1 VNLENGSLNCGGKAV
16 GGHDMIM
23 MKTTKYAL
31 APRVLSILLTTA
43 IGLGAQAV
51 PKLHIGNS
59 PSTGV
64 MLTPFSPSEFPVF
77 KDVFDRKSA
86 GLEPAS
92 FVVSNETDRAI
103 IGIGVRWTLTDSAG
117 RESSYSNRTHSFLM
131 PSGRPLALPHGRLL
145 AGPETFVSADV
156 LQNPNG
162 GVIGLIPNDQT
173 VARFDNASEI
183 RVVVGSIIF
192 QDGEVV
198 GPDQLGL
205 VDVIRN
211 RREAVVE
218 VIKQVEDALAKGK
231 DPAGVLRQIVS
242 TPIRRSDRVAKLEFN
257 FANELLRARHFDSHL
272 QYLRGIPA
280 PPLFFR
286 KDGGPIWR

>member
-1 VNLENGSLNCGGKAV
+1 VNLESGSLNCGGKAV

-103 IGIGVRWTLTDSAG
+103 IG
-117 RESSYSNRTHSFLM
+117 
-131 PSGRPLALPHGRLL
+131 
-145 AGPETFVSADV
+145 
-156 LQNPNG
+156 
-162 GVIGLIPNDQT
+162 
-173 VARFDNASEI
+173 
-183 RVVVGSIIF
+183 
-192 QDGEVV
+192 
-198 GPDQLGL
+198 
-205 VDVIRN
+205 
-211 RREAVVE
+211 
-218 VIKQVEDALAKGK
+218 
-231 DPAGVLRQIVS
+231 
-242 TPIRRSDRVAKLEFN
+242 
-257 FANELLRARHFDSHL
+257 
-272 QYLRGIPA
+272 
-280 PPLFFR
+280 
-286 KDGGPIWR
+286 